1 MKKII
6 ILLLAAIVAAVT
18 LCSAT
23 SYVAGTSANG
33 TIRFESTSTPALNC
47 TLPMSRA
54 AAIYRLLP
62 ESVTAL
68 CADEYDAVRSKCLRS
83 SSFTHEGVKVKRTGN
98 DPSMTLTFSTSGY
111 KVTVSDVSW
120 ADIELLFNGTVASE

>member
-1 MKKII
+1 MKKFII
-6 ILLLAAIVAAVT
+6 ILAAIVSAIT
-18 LCSAT
+18 LCSAAAHVT
-23 SYVAGTSANG
+23 GNSANG

-68 CADEYDAVRSKCLRS
+68 CANEYDAVRDKCLRS
-83 SSFTHEGVKVKRTGN
+83 SSFTHEGVTVKRTGN
-98 DPSMTLTFSTSGY
+98 DPSMTLTFSVPGY

-120 ADIELLFNGTVASE
+120 ADIEFLFNGTAANE